1 MNAKFRMPKL
11 SELLKK
17 STMVKELMMTF
28 IGTTLSIIL
37 TFGTAHYVDQK
48 NAKAT
53 GRQTAMMVIHD
64 MDNTTKQL
72 KDLAKEEEKY
82 YEMAKYLIEHLD
94 EIDSLSEDTMYY
106 LFDYITSSSENDK
119 PFVID
124 ESSEKVFLSSPE
136 SWKNIDNAAFIDAV
150 HDFYA
155 LRHTHDDIINN
166 SPYFRKPINSE
177 ATYLFFLEHSEDNM
191 NYNQIIKLFA
201 EKKDVIYYLENA
213 SYRQR
218 YFSQLAEESERIS
231 DRCKF
236 TMGITDEELEEY
248 VKNQT
253 RTGRNVMEHELIGK
267 WSIRNSDEAY
277 SCLEFFAD
285 HTLKNK
291 GKRFYY
297 DPAFT
302 GHLDISTV
310 SNGTWELQGDSL
322 IMYLD
327 HRFEY
332 EIDSTQI
339 KSKPGKEKDFE
350 KNIREYNEFYKEK
363 QNERKKDKEKERSAF
378 FATINLSGNKIE
390 LKGEVEDKESGKK
403 DTGAF
408 FITKEKE

>member
-1 MNAKFRMPKL
+1 MNIKFRMPKL
-11 SELLKK
+11 SLLLSKH
-17 STMVKELMMTF
+17 TMVKELMMTF

-37 TFGTAHYVDQK
+37 TFGTAHYVDQR

-64 MDNTTKQL
+64 MDNTTKLL
-72 KDLAKEEEKY
+72 KDMAKEEEKY
-82 YEMAKYLIEHLD
+82 YKITKYLIENMD

-106 LFDYITSSSENDK
+106 IFDYITSSSENDK
-119 PFVID
+119 PFVVD
-124 ESSEKVFLSSPE
+124 ESSEKVFLSSQD
-136 SWKNIDNAAFIDAV
+136 SWKNINNAAFIDAV

-166 SPYFRKPINSE
+166 SPYFRKPVDSD
-177 ATYLFFLEHSEDNM
+177 ATYLYFLEHAEDDI

-218 YFSQLAEESERIS
+218 YFSQLAEETQRIS

-248 VKNQT
+248 VENQT
-253 RTGRNVMEHELIGK
+253 RTGRSVMEHELIGK
-267 WSIRNSDEAY
+267 WSFRNSDEAY
-277 SCLEFFAD
+277 AALEFLED

-297 DPAFT
+297 NPAYT

-322 IMYLD
+322 IICLD

-332 EIDSTQI
+332 KIDSTHI

-350 KNIREYNEFYKEK
+350 RTIREYNEFYKEK
-363 QNERKKDKEKERSAF
+363 QDERKKEKEKERTAF
-378 FATINLSGNKIE
+378 YATINPSGNKIE
-390 LKGEVEDKESGKK
+390 LKGEVEDEDS
-403 DTGAF
+403 DETEIATTY
-408 FITKEKE
+408 ITKEK